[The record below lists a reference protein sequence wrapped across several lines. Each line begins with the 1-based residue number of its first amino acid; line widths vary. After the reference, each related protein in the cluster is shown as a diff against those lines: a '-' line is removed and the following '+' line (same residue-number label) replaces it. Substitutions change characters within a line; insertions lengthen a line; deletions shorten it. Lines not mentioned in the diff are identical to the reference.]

1 MLSLPM
7 GWTHITFL
15 YFYAFIKGAADLS
28 NALIPDDYPV
38 LPPHPLNTSPNG
50 PAIVPV
56 GV

>member
-1 MLSLPM
+1 M
-7 GWTHITFL
+7 GWTHITLL